1 MKLKLDERTLNAY
14 INEAIRLE
22 LNENETNELFF
33 GNRSRK
39 QSARM
44 ITGQG
49 WGNQKRANDNL
60 WGAANTDISDTDAN
74 EEVPQTLVGMIKKME
89 QGLVSIEQ
97 LAGLPGN
104 YEGLAD
110 KVAATKNN
118 GRIKVNNS
126 LLNAINALA
135 RIAQRLGAVER
146 QSGSNAI
153 MESVGDYA
161 DAVVG
166 TNAAIGNARNMEKL
180 GQRQKDY
187 ASAEQKLAAARRSA
201 ASANG
206 RYGNAVR
213 YKNPKVADLKKASD
227 VARTEVQNAKQAVV
241 GANDALKDVGISRN
255 TGFWGKQWA
264 NMKKGAAA
272 TKRAFTNAG
281 DTISKAK
288 TGGKV
293 AQNIANKAAN
303 GSKVA
308 KVLNKTGRGVRALSG
323 VGKVG
328 IQGFKAALTAAQ
340 LPLILFTIADEAARQ
355 AAQGRQR
362 NVVRTYNCAA
372 ILAKRLG
379 NIAQEIA
386 NAQGAD
392 EDGVVQESV
401 NELNVNRATKSF
413 GSIETNM
420 QALSALMKGIYANL
434 NAAKQNTDATNTVQM
449 PNSLNTPQEI
459 AQFQTWANQN
469 GFTDQNG
476 NQLKVDGIFGVNTS
490 YVYNQIAQRYGQ
502 GQQQAG
508 PMMESKAVENAL
520 ANLENAVGMT
530 GSGGNAYTDI
540 SAMSG
545 GEGASRL
552 QNAQNAKNV
561 MRTYPP
567 VLNRYL
573 EILSD
578 AGANVQGIQPLMVD
592 NRPHRDYSVK
602 EIQNIDNRIKQL
614 LSIAQSVANNMG
626 AEQNNGAPEQQ
637 IALPQKP
644 VQKPVSRPQRQVP
657 APPTPEI
664 PVSNNAP
671 DVSFDD
677 LPGFEDIEL
686 ELDSIPD
693 MVAPQILQS
702 YGIIPNNKS
711 GRIAKH
717 EVKQYI
723 KNAAKQGTL
732 SKSDAKELIKKL
744 KSDYKS
750 GVAQQYQNPD
760 GSIAY
765 TTDNARRNA
774 AQNGQNTGATINQP
788 MNETKT
794 RKKINEAEFKKMVM
808 DIVKEII

>member
-1 MKLKLDERTLNAY
+1 M
-14 INEAIRLE
+14 
-22 LNENETNELFF
+22 
-33 GNRSRK
+33 
-39 QSARM
+39 
-44 ITGQG
+44 
-49 WGNQKRANDNL
+49 
-60 WGAANTDISDTDAN
+60 
-74 EEVPQTLVGMIKKME
+74 QT
-89 QGLVSIEQ
+89 
-97 LAGLPGN
+97 
-104 YEGLAD
+104 
-110 KVAATKNN
+110 
-118 GRIKVNNS
+118 
-126 LLNAINALA
+126 
-135 RIAQRLGAVER
+135 
-146 QSGSNAI
+146 
-153 MESVGDYA
+153 
-161 DAVVG
+161 
-166 TNAAIGNARNMEKL
+166 
-180 GQRQKDY
+180 
-187 ASAEQKLAAARRSA
+187 
-201 ASANG
+201 
-206 RYGNAVR
+206 
-213 YKNPKVADLKKASD
+213 
-227 VARTEVQNAKQAVV
+227 
-241 GANDALKDVGISRN
+241 
-255 TGFWGKQWA
+255 
-264 NMKKGAAA
+264 
-272 TKRAFTNAG
+272 
-281 DTISKAK
+281 
-288 TGGKV
+288 
-293 AQNIANKAAN
+293 
-303 GSKVA
+303 
-308 KVLNKTGRGVRALSG
+308 
-323 VGKVG
+323 
-328 IQGFKAALTAAQ
+328 
-340 LPLILFTIADEAARQ
+340 
-355 AAQGRQR
+355 
-362 NVVRTYNCAA
+362 
-372 ILAKRLG
+372 
-379 NIAQEIA
+379 
-386 NAQGAD
+386 
-392 EDGVVQESV
+392 
-401 NELNVNRATKSF
+401 
-413 GSIETNM
+413 
-420 QALSALMKGIYANL
+420 LSALMKGIYANL
-434 NAAKQNTDATNTVQM
+434 NATKHNTDATNIVQM

-476 NQLKVDGIFGVNTS
+476 NQLKVDGIFGTNTS
-490 YVYNQIAQRYGQ
+490 YVYNQIAQSYGQ

-567 VLNRYL
+567 VLNKYL

-592 NRPHRDYSVK
+592 TRPHRDYSVK

-614 LSIAQSVANNMG
+614 LSIAQSVANDMG
-626 AEQNNGAPEQQ
+626 NVQNDNSQSQQQ
-637 IALPQKP
+637 IALPQRP
-644 VQKPVSRPQRQVP
+644 VQKPISRPQRQVP

-744 KSDYKS
+744 KSDYRS

-774 AQNGQNTGATINQP
+774 AQNGQYTGSTINQP

-808 DIVKEII
+808 DIVKELTYSHGLNPWDSWL